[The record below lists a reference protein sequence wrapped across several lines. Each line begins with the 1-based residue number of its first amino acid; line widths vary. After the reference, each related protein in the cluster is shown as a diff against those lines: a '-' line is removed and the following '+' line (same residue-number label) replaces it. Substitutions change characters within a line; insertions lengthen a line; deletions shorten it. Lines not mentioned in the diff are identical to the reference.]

1 MAISVVIITKDRPL
15 QVKRLLNSVFGLK
28 IRGLSVVVVDD
39 SADENFRT
47 TEAFIL
53 RFKDICEHKSSSQLR
68 RDVCGLLKESKISA
82 ETRPLIETCIGVRS
96 PFADFTES
104 VSKVTLFRKSFG
116 TLVSQSFAPYSTA
129 RNLGIFH
136 ACRVFRPEKIVF
148 SDDDCFVTG
157 PERLKGALQLVG
169 ERISGKEIIAVSG
182 LYEDLSLL
190 HVKVG
195 HPNER
200 HRSAS
205 VLSGM
210 SSFLKRSF
218 LTEQQQRLTFM
229 PHHMLGGT
237 LILSKKVFV
246 SLPFDPFIPRGED
259 HAYCV
264 DLKVRCGKNF
274 LIVRDNEFVVQH
286 SSNLKNSEDVQ
297 NKNAMRDIFR
307 FVYLRFK
314 TGKNFIPLFNVRWAS
329 DILLHAFLRPSDARQ
344 RLLELWSLLVLARI
358 YGRKN
363 ARKYNQL
370 VKAWNHFLGSMVL
383 WTFRKSKR
391 AL

>member
-1 MAISVVIITKDRPL
+1 M

-39 SADENFRT
+39 STNGNFRT
-47 TEAFIL
+47 TEAFL
-53 RFKDICEHKSSSQLR
+53 VRFKDICEHKSSSQLR
-68 RDVCGLLKESKISA
+68 RDVCGLLRESKISA
-82 ETRPLIETCIGVRS
+82 ETRLLIETCAGVRS
-96 PFADFTES
+96 PFTDFAES
-104 VSKVTLFRKSFG
+104 ASKATLFRKSFG

-129 RNLGIFH
+129 RNLGIFY

-148 SDDDCFVTG
+148 LDDDCFVTW

-169 ERISGKEIIAVSG
+169 ERTGGKEIIAVAG
-182 LYEDLSLL
+182 LYEDLSLS

-195 HPNER
+195 HLNER
-200 HRSAS
+200 LRSAS

-229 PHHMLGGT
+229 PHHMLGGA
-237 LILSKKVFV
+237 LVLSKKVFV

-274 LIVRDNEFVVQH
+274 LVVRDNEFVVQH
-286 SSNLKNSEDVQ
+286 RSRDSEEVQ
-297 NKNAMRDIFR
+297 NRNGMRDIFR

-329 DILLHAFLRPSDARQ
+329 DILLHAFLQPSSGRQ
-344 RLLELWSLLVLARI
+344 RLLELWSLLVLARM
-358 YGRKN
+358 YARRN
-363 ARKYNQL
+363 ARKYDQL
-370 VKAWNHFLGSMVL
+370 VEAWNRFLRRAVANA
-383 WTFRKSKR
+383 FREF
-391 AL
+391 